1 MQKKYE
7 VKAWRES
14 TRSDALDI
22 NFQSFE
28 EWATFVL
35 YHELGHY
42 ILKHYYDRSY
52 NRNVF
57 ENEANAF
64 AVDKILHLREVGDR
78 PPFSFNGVF
87 VKNFEELLIQ
97 MQKVADRTD
106 ASQLISAL
114 LSAATDNAKELI
126 LPKLNATTNFADIY
140 TYLFSL
146 GCTAEEVG
154 KIMTSKQFSFIAS
167 IVNGSVFGVPSMK
180 LQDAINLYLQQ
191 GIVSHIDLNL
201 YNLAFGTH
209 FVGISPEQTFD
220 ERTKSLLQNEDA
232 IDRAILNIKSLM
244 GKKPTEGDSGWLFD
258 SQIKIVARDF
268 VSNPVS

>member
-1 MQKKYE
+1 M
-7 VKAWRES
+7 A
-14 TRSDALDI
+14 
-22 NFQSFE
+22 
-28 EWATFVL
+28 

-42 ILKHYYDRSY
+42 TLEHRYDKVYDR
-52 NRNVF
+52 NAF

-78 PPFSFNGVF
+78 SPYSFNGVF

-97 MQKVADRTD
+97 IQKVADRID

-167 IVNGSVFGVPSMK
+167 IVNGNIFGVPPMK
-180 LQDAINLYLQQ
+180 IQDAINLYLQQ
-191 GIVSHIDLNL
+191 GTVPQIDLNL

-209 FVGISPEQTFD
+209 FVGVDPEKTFD
-220 ERTKSLLQNEDA
+220 ERTKSLLQNESA
-232 IDRAILNIKSLM
+232 IGQAILNIKALM
-244 GKKPTEGDSGWLFD
+244 GKKPMEDDSG
-258 SQIKIVARDF
+258 
-268 VSNPVS
+268 